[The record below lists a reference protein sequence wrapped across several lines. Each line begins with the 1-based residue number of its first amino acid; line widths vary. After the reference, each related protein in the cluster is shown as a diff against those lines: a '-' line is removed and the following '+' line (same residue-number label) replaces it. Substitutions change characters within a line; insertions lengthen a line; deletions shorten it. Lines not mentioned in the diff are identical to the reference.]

1 MNYRSLLH
9 YLEKNGVE
17 FKENYR
23 TSELVTFRI
32 GGDAKI
38 VIFPKNR
45 RQLIDILRILKNN
58 KFVVIGNGSNCYFT
72 DGFYDGAIIATS
84 KLNSISRENNLVVAE
99 CGAPITKVSK
109 FAFDEELC
117 GLEFSYGIPGTVGGA
132 VAMNA
137 SAFGSDISTVLKESL
152 AYDICSDKLVVLS
165 NAEHIFSVKSSVF
178 RKSRLI
184 LILSKFELQNGSKS
198 EIYDKMNDN
207 ISRRREAQPLNL
219 PSAGSAF
226 IKPEHGYA
234 SQMIDSLNLKGY
246 TVGGA
251 QVSTKHA
258 GFIVNIGGATAA
270 DVNDLIEIVK
280 RKVNEQ
286 YKINLEKEIIYI
298 E

>member
-1 MNYRSLLH
+1 MVVKTSLDFN
-9 YLEKNGVE
+9 E
-17 FKENYR
+17 
-23 TSELVTFRI
+23 
-32 GGDAKI
+32 
-38 VIFPKNR
+38 
-45 RQLIDILRILKNN
+45 
-58 KFVVIGNGSNCYFT
+58 
-72 DGFYDGAIIATS
+72 
-84 KLNSISRENNLVVAE
+84 
-99 CGAPITKVSK
+99 
-109 FAFDEELC
+109 
-117 GLEFSYGIPGTVGGA
+117 
-132 VAMNA
+132 
-137 SAFGSDISTVLKESL
+137 
-152 AYDICSDKLVVLS
+152 
-165 NAEHIFSVKSSVF
+165 
-178 RKSRLI
+178 I
-184 LILSKFELQNGSKS
+184 LILSKFELQKGSKS

-226 IKPEHGYA
+226 IKPEQGYA

-280 RKVNEQ
+280 YKVNEQ